1 MRNALRARIRF
12 LALVAA
18 ALVAT
23 AVVAGVALARSSS
36 TPIGTGIV
44 VINTALGYQNGAAAG
59 TGMVLT
65 KSGEILTNNHV
76 IRGATTVKVVV
87 PGTGRS
93 YTAKV
98 VGYDVADDVAVL
110 QASGASNLKT
120 VSTSSSTLKLGQAV
134 TAVGN
139 ANGTGSLTRSSGRIT
154 GLRKA
159 ITVGDDQGG
168 SENLAGLIETDAGLE
183 PGDSGGP
190 LLNSAGKVIGMDT
203 AASTGFV
210 FRSSTGND
218 GYAIPI
224 AKALSVAKQIE
235 AGKASARVHVGATAF
250 LGIQVQSALGGG
262 GFGQGVLVAGVV
274 SGGPAD
280 KAGLSEGDVI
290 TAVDGQSVTS
300 SSSIPNV
307 ILAKKPGDTVTIQY
321 TDQFGADQSTTVTL
335 ASGPAQ

>member
-12 LALVAA
+12 LALVVAVLAA
-18 ALVAT
+18 T
-23 AVVAGVALARSSS
+23 GVVAGVALARSSA
-36 TPIGTGIV
+36 TPIGTGV
-44 VINTALGYQNGAAAG
+44 VLINTQLGYENGAAAG

-76 IRGATTVKVVV
+76 IKGATTIKVVV

-98 VGYDVADDVAVL
+98 VGYDVSDDVAVL

-120 VSTSSSTLKLGQAV
+120 ASTAASAKLKVGQAV

-139 ANGTGSLTRSSGRIT
+139 ANGAGTLTSSKGTIT

-159 ITVGDDQGG
+159 IAVSDDQGG
-168 SENLAGLIETDAGLE
+168 SESLSGLIETNAGLE

-203 AASTGFV
+203 AASTGFI
-210 FRSSTGND
+210 FRSSTGSD

-224 AKALSVAKQIE
+224 AKALSIVKQIE
-235 AGKASARVHVGATAF
+235 AGRASARVHIGSTAF
-250 LGIQVQSALGGG
+250 LGVQVQSAFGGG
-262 GFGQGVLVAGVV
+262 SQGVLVAGVV
-274 SGGPAD
+274 QGGPAD
-280 KAGLSEGDVI
+280 TAGLSQGDVI
-290 TAVDGQSVTS
+290 TAVDGQSVSS
-300 SSSIPNV
+300 SSSIPNI
-307 ILAKKPGDTVTIQY
+307 ILAKKPGDTVTIDY
-321 TDQFGADQSTTVTL
+321 TDQFGSDHSTTVTL
-335 ASGPAQ
+335 GSGPAQ